1 MSARAIDLPIAEVLV
16 FEDRAR
22 VIRRGPVALAAG
34 QVQVEVTPVAPV
46 VVDKSVV
53 ARIGGGAARVLDV
66 RVRREVAPW
75 RTGADDP
82 RAAAA
87 ERAALQVRVDDAR
100 GRRRALADRAAA
112 ATTAAQGLAALGDLA
127 RRELID
133 EAGWGR
139 RVDDAAARLAELAAR
154 TRAAA
159 VEAATLAIDVEQ
171 AGAELAALERELAGR
186 EQALGKEI
194 AIVAIDLDVGDAGGV
209 GDGADGADGG
219 AAPAAAITIEL
230 EYVVPA
236 ACWRPYHTATMRDG
250 AAGDPAA
257 REVEVATDACVWQ
270 ATGEDWREVRLRFS
284 TERPSLGTRPP
295 VLIDDRLAVQARG
308 ALVVSA
314 RDQDIV
320 TTGLGAGTREAADVP
335 GVDDG
340 GIARLLVAPLVAS
353 VPGDGRPYRVRV
365 AAFTA
370 AAEVAWVAF
379 PERAEGVLVRSRQ
392 VNGGAEP
399 LLAGPVDL
407 IARGGLTGRTSIKF
421 VAVGERFDL
430 GWGPDP
436 ALRLHRAARSKREAA
451 GLLSWATTTHR
462 IAVRLSNLGPVARTV
477 LVTERV
483 PVSELEKVEITVT
496 PADGWRLED
505 DDGVR
510 RDPTPLVTARAI
522 DGDGLVTW
530 TVELPARARRALAL
544 EFVIKAHDSVV
555 GL

>member
-22 VIRRGPVALAAG
+22 VIRRGQVALAVG
-34 QVQVEVTPVAPV
+34 QVQVEITPVAPV

-53 ARIGGGAARVLDV
+53 ARVGDGAARVLDV

-159 VEAATLAIDVEQ
+159 VLAATLAIDVEQ

-186 EQALGKEI
+186 EQVLGKEI
-194 AIVAIDLDVGDAGGV
+194 AIVAIDLDVGDGAAGDAGAE
-209 GDGADGADGG
+209 GAD
-219 AAPAAAITIEL
+219 AAITIEL

-236 ACWRPYHTATMRDG
+236 ACWRPYHTATLRDG
-250 AAGDPAA
+250 AAGDPAT

-295 VLIDDRLAVQARG
+295 VLVDDRLTVQARG

-340 GIARLLVAPLVAS
+340 GIARLLVAPLAAS
-353 VPGDGRPYRVRV
+353 VPGDGRPYRVRL

-379 PERAEGVLVRSRQ
+379 PERAEGVIVRSRQ
-392 VNGGAEP
+392 VHGGAEP

-505 DDGVR
+505 DDGAR
-510 RDPTPLVTARAI
+510 RDPTPLVTARTI
-522 DGDGLVTW
+522 DGDGLITW

-544 EFVIKAHDSVV
+544 EYVVKAHDSVV